1 MRLDTYT
8 YKYTRVYAYAQ
19 TSATEIR
26 VQAHMPSS
34 RNYLHLRLSSMHEKS
49 ACRLTHS
56 HERTPVH
63 TCMYTCIHACID
75 PYMHT
80 YLHTYENF
88 PSRTLAFS
96 KSIHAYLGNSSQS
109 RKPTE
114 CTTHNAFIHKSS
126 FTGQVQC
133 LQRKLEAW
141 AALARHSDFS
151 MA

>member
-1 MRLDTYT
+1 MHLSCTRTTTCTCDCAVCIYT
-8 YKYTRVYAYAQ
+8 
-19 TSATEIR
+19 
-26 VQAHMPSS
+26 
-34 RNYLHLRLSSMHEKS
+34 S
-49 ACRLTHS
+49 ACRPSQLHV
-56 HERTPVH
+56 RTPVRMH
-63 TCMYTCIHACID
+63 VCQFPHTHAHMDTCMYTCIHTCIHSHMHT
-75 PYMHT
+75 YMHT
-80 YLHTYENF
+80 YDIF

-126 FTGQVQC
+126 FTGQIQC
-133 LQRKLEAW
+133 LQRKLEVR